1 MITMGKPMTEND
13 ALTAVMGA
21 AGSAMMDADR
31 LAARLRVLQKRVDAV
46 WLATSPGERAEAIGA
61 ALDYYTDSLAAV
73 GGADRALRKADA
85 VMAVALLA
93 SGQCAPEESSP

>member
-1 MITMGKPMTEND
+1 MITMDKPMTEND
-13 ALTAVMGA
+13 ALTAIMGA
-21 AGSAMMDADR
+21 AGTAMMDADR

-46 WLATSPGERAEAIGA
+46 WLAPTPEKRAEVISA

-73 GGADRALRKADA
+73 GAADRALRKADV

-93 SGQCAPEESSP
+93 SGQCAPGGADQ